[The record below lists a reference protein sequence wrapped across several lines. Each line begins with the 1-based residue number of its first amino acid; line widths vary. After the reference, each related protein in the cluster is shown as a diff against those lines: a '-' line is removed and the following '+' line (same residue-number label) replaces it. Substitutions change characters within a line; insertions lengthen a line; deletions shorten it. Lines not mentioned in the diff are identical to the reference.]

1 VLEFLETEEFY
12 LFLGCCL
19 ARDENVVAA
28 NHLDLKM
35 LEDLDPSAD
44 GSGFDDAISL
54 LERMV

>member
-44 GSGFDDAISL
+44 GSWL
-54 LERMV
+54 R